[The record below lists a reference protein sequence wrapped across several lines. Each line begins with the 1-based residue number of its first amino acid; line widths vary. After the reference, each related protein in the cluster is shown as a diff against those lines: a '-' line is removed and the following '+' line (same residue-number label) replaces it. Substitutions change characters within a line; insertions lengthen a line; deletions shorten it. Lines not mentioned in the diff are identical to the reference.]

1 MTLKDKR
8 IMVLG
13 GSSGIG
19 LAVAQAAAREGAK
32 LAIVSSN
39 KARIDTALITLPQDA
54 EGHAVNLSSETAIA
68 DLFQA
73 FGAFDHLIYTA
84 GENLSLAKLDT
95 LDMDWARGFFAV
107 RYWGALAAAK
117 HGAPHI
123 NAGGSITLTS
133 GSAGQRPQA
142 GWSVAASICSAMQGL
157 TRALA
162 VELAPLRVNVV
173 TPGVVESPL
182 WNTMPEGERKALF
195 DHMANALPLKH
206 VGTPEEVAESY
217 LYAMKQTY
225 GTGQSITVD
234 GGGVLV

>member
-8 IMVLG
+8 IVVLG

-19 LAVAQAAAREGAK
+19 LAVAQAAAQEGARPV
-32 LAIVSSN
+32 IVSSN
-39 KARIDTALITLPQDA
+39 AARIEAALRTLPGA
-54 EGHAVNLSSETAIA
+54 EGHPADLSSEAAIA
-68 DLFQA
+68 ALFGKL
-73 FGAFDHLIYTA
+73 GAFDHLVYTA
-84 GENLSLAKLDT
+84 GENLSLARLDT
-95 LDMDWARGFFAV
+95 LDLDWARGFFGV

-123 NAGGSITLTS
+123 NASGSITLTS
-133 GSAGQRPQA
+133 GSAGERPQA
-142 GWSVAASICSAMQGL
+142 GWSIAASICSAMHGL

-173 TPGVVESPL
+173 TPGLVESPL
-182 WNTMPEGERKALF
+182 WDAMPEADRKALF
-195 DHMANALPLKH
+195 DHVAAALPVKH
-206 VGTPEEVAESY
+206 IGTPDEVAQSY

-225 GTGQSITVD
+225 CTGQSITVD